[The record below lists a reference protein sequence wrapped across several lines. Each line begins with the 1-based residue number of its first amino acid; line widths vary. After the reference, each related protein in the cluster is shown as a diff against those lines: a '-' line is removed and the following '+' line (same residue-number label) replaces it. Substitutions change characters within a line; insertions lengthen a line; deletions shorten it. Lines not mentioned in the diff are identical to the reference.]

1 MQKIVNTL
9 CNDGDDDDAKMN
21 KNEQKW
27 YLFLL
32 LTTLKTMKVNFVK
45 KLNKL

>member
-9 CNDGDDDDAKMN
+9 CNDDDDDAKMN

>member
-9 CNDGDDDDAKMN
+9 YNDDDDDAKMN